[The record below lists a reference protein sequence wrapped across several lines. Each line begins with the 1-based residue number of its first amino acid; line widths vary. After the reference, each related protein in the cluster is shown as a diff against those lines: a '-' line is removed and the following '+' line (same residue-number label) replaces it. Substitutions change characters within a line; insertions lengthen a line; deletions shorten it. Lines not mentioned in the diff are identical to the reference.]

1 MRTLTLR
8 RPLSV
13 LILAIGGCLMSP
25 ALAGAQSADTTA
37 LTSLSGVYTPEQV
50 TKGKDIA
57 AAACLSCHKPAEH
70 SGQRFWDTLVNRS
83 VWDFFSYLKKDMPQ
97 DNPGSLGD
105 EDYAAVVSYIFSLNS
120 MPSGAKPLPTDS
132 VSLSKIKVVAPA
144 PSAPTSTT
152 RTTSKGP
159 GK

>member
-1 MRTLTLR
+1 MRTLTLC
-8 RPLSV
+8 RPLSAV
-13 LILAIGGCLMSP
+13 V
-25 ALAGAQSADTTA
+25 LAGGLMIGVPATARAQAADTTV
-37 LTSLSGVYTPEQV
+37 LTSLTGVYTPEQA

-70 SGQRFWDTLVNRS
+70 TGPRFWDTLVNRS
-83 VWDFFSYLKKDMPQ
+83 IWDFFSYLKKDMPQ

-120 MPSGAKPLPTDS
+120 MPAGTKPLPTDS

-144 PSAPTSTT
+144 PSAPPSTT